1 MSDTREKRTRQ
12 LTIKGQTMF
21 DEQQEQ
27 LKERCENIWIK
38 IEDLMITVPSC
49 HKLENIRQLNKD
61 IEAYYKT
68 FCRRSEEYKGYLS
81 RANTVESQKFL
92 TDHIDNFT
100 KCVETFRK
108 VSSEIK
114 KKKLEFVEQLS
125 EVSESSITSAVRIK
139 RSKAE
144 AEKVR
149 LEFV

>member
-1 MSDTREKRTRQ
+1 MSETREKRTRQ

-27 LKERCENIWIK
+27 LKER
-38 IEDLMITVPSC
+38 
-49 HKLENIRQLNKD
+49 
-61 IEAYYKT
+61 YKN
-68 FCRRSEEYKGYLS
+68 FCRRSEKYKGYLS
-81 RANTVESQKFL
+81 RANSVESQKFL

-114 KKKLEFVEQLS
+114 RKKLEFVEQLS
-125 EVSESSITSAVRIK
+125 EVSESSIASAVRIK
-139 RSKAE
+139 RVKVE

-149 LEFV
+149 LEIVEKESELLKQKAAL